1 MISTKTNLII
11 LESVGSKGQANNCV
25 NAQHHFRFIRA
36 CDQATSSVHSTSCFS
51 WWQDKKELSLKVD
64 SDGYVDKTAGV
75 GDPAIEGQAQLARL
89 HHHGGRGVREG
100 TFGCFRQRWLKT
112 KRGFLY
118 KRSELYLGGVEIL
131 QIWCNF
137 QFVPAQVYHFDF
149 HDQVASRW
157 YNFDSLIVIV
167 Q

>member
-1 MISTKTNLII
+1 MAMLTK
-11 LESVGSKGQANNCV
+11 A
-25 NAQHHFRFIRA
+25 
-36 CDQATSSVHSTSCFS
+36 
-51 WWQDKKELSLKVD
+51 
-64 SDGYVDKTAGV
+64 AGV
-75 GDPAIEGQAQLARL
+75 GDPAVKGQAQLARL

-100 TFGCFRQRWLKT
+100 TFGCFRQRRLKT

-137 QFVPAQVYHFDF
+137 QSVPAQLYHFDC

>member
-1 MISTKTNLII
+1 M
-11 LESVGSKGQANNCV
+11 
-25 NAQHHFRFIRA
+25 
-36 CDQATSSVHSTSCFS
+36 
-51 WWQDKKELSLKVD
+51 KELSLKVD

-75 GDPAIEGQAQLARL
+75 GDPAIEGQSQLACL
-89 HHHGGRGVREG
+89 HHHGSRGVREG
-100 TFGCFRQRWLKT
+100 TFGCFCQRLLKT
-112 KRGFLY
+112 INGTGFLY

-137 QFVPAQVYHFDF
+137 LSVPAQVYHFDC

-167 Q
+167 HRLGICQKIYTTQFLGEKILHTENA